1 LISSADDTLLCFH
14 VLDQTSWCHPYLA
27 VEPICMYPAM
37 YTIPDDQRLHGT
49 IAQPIVQMNAGDA
62 TKGIRTALAVEV
74 PLMVLALST
83 VILRVYSRLAI
94 KKKMA
99 PDDILIILG
108 TAAALARTVISCM
121 SADDNWGY
129 DRKGPDRMSEVP
141 FYQHIFERRVAYIFA
156 VTFTRFSVLA
166 YYLRIFPP
174 GMASLR
180 KCCYVLIVL
189 ALAHF
194 IEVLT
199 VLIVLCEDIS
209 KLWTRNWL
217 DFTGSQCF
225 SSALYSYSAA
235 IGDSIVDSMIFA
247 LPIPYVW
254 QLSKL
259 RIRQRLG
266 LVLVFGL
273 GFIVCI
279 VALLQIPFIK
289 RREGDMRYF
298 GSAVNILIAIQ
309 ILFAI
314 VAASL
319 PDLRALVARSF
330 ARFSPLHH
338 RSLATAGRGS
348 SADNEGRSANQRDAE
363 QCFPSSA
370 KIGEPQVAFDGKR
383 VFRKP
388 DWLRNSIPASLMSTM
403 ITHNEVTRL
412 SNENDRCHPQR

>member
-1 LISSADDTLLCFH
+1 MYVLPDIQDVH
-14 VLDQTSWCHPYLA
+14 VT
-27 VEPICMYPAM
+27 M
-37 YTIPDDQRLHGT
+37 T
-49 IAQPIVQMNAGDA
+49 QPIVEVNAGDA
-62 TKGIRTALAVEV
+62 TRGFKTALAVEV

-94 KKKMA
+94 KRKIA
-99 PDDILIILG
+99 PDDVLIMLG
-108 TAAALARTVISCM
+108 TAAAVARTVISCM

-129 DRKGPDRMSEVP
+129 DRKGPDKTSEIP

-156 VTFTRFSVLA
+156 VKFTRFSVLA

-180 KCCYVLIVL
+180 RCCYILIFL

-225 SSALYSYSAA
+225 SSAIYSYSAA
-235 IGDSIVDSMIFA
+235 IGDSIVDSLIFA

-259 RIRQRLG
+259 KIRQRLG
-266 LVLVFGL
+266 LVLIFGL

-289 RREGDMRYF
+289 RREGNMRYF
-298 GSAVNILIAIQ
+298 GSAVNILVAIQ
-309 ILFAI
+309 ISFAI
-314 VAASL
+314 IAASL
-319 PDLRALVARSF
+319 PDLRALIARSF
-330 ARFSPLHH
+330 SKFSPLHH
-338 RSLATAGRGS
+338 RSLATVSSSDEERHRG
-348 SADNEGRSANQRDAE
+348 GRSDVEQGLSNPDAVQGLRAASE
-363 QCFPSSA
+363 SM
-370 KIGEPQVAFDGKR
+370 R
-383 VFRKP
+383 LFRKP
-388 DWLRNSIPASLMSTM
+388 DWLRNSIPASLMSTV
-403 ITHNEVTRL
+403 ITHNEITRL
-412 SNENDRCHPQR
+412 STEDVPSIPQRPEKAAS

>member
-1 LISSADDTLLCFH
+1 MT
-14 VLDQTSWCHPYLA
+14 
-27 VEPICMYPAM
+27 
-37 YTIPDDQRLHGT
+37 
-49 IAQPIVQMNAGDA
+49 QPIVEVNAGDA
-62 TKGIRTALAVEV
+62 TSGFKTALAVEV

-94 KKKMA
+94 KRKIA
-99 PDDILIILG
+99 PDDVLIMLG
-108 TAAALARTVISCM
+108 TAAAVARTVISCM

-129 DRKGPDRMSEVP
+129 DRKGPDKTSEIP

-180 KCCYVLIVL
+180 RCCYILLFL

-209 KLWTRNWL
+209 KLWTKNWL

-225 SSALYSYSAA
+225 SSAIYSYSAA
-235 IGDSIVDSMIFA
+235 IGDSIVDSLIFA

-259 RIRQRLG
+259 KIRQRLG
-266 LVLVFGL
+266 LVLIFGL

-289 RREGDMRYF
+289 RREGNMRYF
-298 GSAVNILIAIQ
+298 GSAVNILVAIQ
-309 ILFAI
+309 ISFAI
-314 VAASL
+314 IAASL
-319 PDLRALVARSF
+319 PDLRALIARSF
-330 ARFSPLHH
+330 SKFSPLHH
-338 RSLATAGRGS
+338 RSLATVSSSDEERHRG
-348 SADNEGRSANQRDAE
+348 GRSDVEQGFPNPDAVE
-363 QCFPSSA
+363 GLCAASES
-370 KIGEPQVAFDGKR
+370 KR
-383 VFRKP
+383 LFRKP
-388 DWLRNSIPASLMSTM
+388 DWLRNSIPGSLMSTV

-412 SNENDRCHPQR
+412 STEDVSSIPQRPEKAAS

>member
-1 LISSADDTLLCFH
+1 MT
-14 VLDQTSWCHPYLA
+14 
-27 VEPICMYPAM
+27 
-37 YTIPDDQRLHGT
+37 
-49 IAQPIVQMNAGDA
+49 QPIVEVNAGD
-62 TKGIRTALAVEV
+62 TTRGFKTALAVEV

-94 KKKMA
+94 KRKIA
-99 PDDILIILG
+99 PDDVLIMLG
-108 TAAALARTVISCM
+108 TAAAVARTVISCM

-129 DRKGPDRMSEVP
+129 DRKGPDKTSEIP

-180 KCCYVLIVL
+180 RCCYILLFL

-194 IEVLT
+194 VEVLT

-225 SSALYSYSAA
+225 SSAIYSYSAA
-235 IGDSIVDSMIFA
+235 IGDSIVDSLIFA

-259 RIRQRLG
+259 KIRQRFG
-266 LVLVFGL
+266 LVLIFGL

-279 VALLQIPFIK
+279 VALLQVPFIK
-289 RREGDMRYF
+289 RREGNMRYF
-298 GSAVNILIAIQ
+298 GSAVNILVAIQ
-309 ILFAI
+309 ISFAI
-314 VAASL
+314 IAASL
-319 PDLRALVARSF
+319 PDLRALIARSF
-330 ARFSPLHH
+330 SKFSPLHH
-338 RSLATAGRGS
+338 RSLATVSSSGEERHRAGRSDVEQGLPNPD
-348 SADNEGRSANQRDAE
+348 AVEGL
-363 QCFPSSA
+363 C
-370 KIGEPQVAFDGKR
+370 VASESKR
-383 VFRKP
+383 LFRKP
-388 DWLRNSIPASLMSTM
+388 DWLRNSIPGSLMSTV

-412 SNENDRCHPQR
+412 STEDVSSIPQRPEKAAS

>member
-1 LISSADDTLLCFH
+1 MADFTND
-14 VLDQTSWCHPYLA
+14 
-27 VEPICMYPAM
+27 
-37 YTIPDDQRLHGT
+37 
-49 IAQPIVQMNAGDA
+49 N
-62 TKGIRTALAVEV
+62 
-74 PLMVLALST
+74 LS
-83 VILRVYSRLAI
+83 
-94 KKKMA
+94 
-99 PDDILIILG
+99 
-108 TAAALARTVISCM
+108 
-121 SADDNWGY
+121 
-129 DRKGPDRMSEVP
+129 PDRTSEVP
-141 FYQHIFERRVAYIFA
+141 FYQVGLSLYPRYHANIYQHIFERRVAYIFA

-180 KCCYVLIVL
+180 RCCYVLLVL

-209 KLWTRNWL
+209 KLWTTHWL
-217 DFTGSQCF
+217 DFSGSQCF

-259 RIRQRLG
+259 RVRQRLG

-273 GFIVCI
+273 GFIVCV

-289 RREGDMRYF
+289 RREGNMRYF
-298 GSAVNILIAIQ
+298 GSAVNMLIAIQ
-309 ILFAI
+309 ISFAI
-314 VAASL
+314 IAASL

-330 ARFSPLHH
+330 AKFSPLHH
-338 RSLATAGRGS
+338 RSLAKTGRESCG
-348 SADNEGRSANQRDAE
+348 DNQGRSADQNDAE
-363 QCFPSSA
+363 RGCSNSR
-370 KIGEPQVAFDGKR
+370 KTEDHQVAFEGKR

-412 SNENDRCHPQR
+412 SNEDDRCLPQPPTKTAH

>member
-1 LISSADDTLLCFH
+1 MYVLPDIQDVH
-14 VLDQTSWCHPYLA
+14 VT
-27 VEPICMYPAM
+27 M
-37 YTIPDDQRLHGT
+37 T
-49 IAQPIVQMNAGDA
+49 QPIVEVNAGDA
-62 TKGIRTALAVEV
+62 TRGFKTALAVEV

-94 KKKMA
+94 KRKIA
-99 PDDILIILG
+99 PDDVLIMLG
-108 TAAALARTVISCM
+108 TAAAVARTVISCM

-129 DRKGPDRMSEVP
+129 DRKGPDKTSEIP

-180 KCCYVLIVL
+180 RCCYILLFL

-225 SSALYSYSAA
+225 SSAIYSYSAA
-235 IGDSIVDSMIFA
+235 IGDSIVDSLIFA

-259 RIRQRLG
+259 KIRQRLG
-266 LVLVFGL
+266 LVLIFGL

-289 RREGDMRYF
+289 RREGNMRYF
-298 GSAVNILIAIQ
+298 GSAVNILVAIQ
-309 ILFAI
+309 ISFAI
-314 VAASL
+314 IAASL
-319 PDLRALVARSF
+319 PDLRALIARSF
-330 ARFSPLHH
+330 SKFSPLHH
-338 RSLATAGRGS
+338 RSLATVSSGDEQRHRAGRSDIEQGLS
-348 SADNEGRSANQRDAE
+348 NLDAV
-363 QCFPSSA
+363 QGLRAAS
-370 KIGEPQVAFDGKR
+370 GGMR
-383 VFRKP
+383 LFRKP
-388 DWLRNSIPASLMSTM
+388 DWLRNSVPASLMSTV
-403 ITHNEVTRL
+403 ITHNEITRL
-412 SNENDRCHPQR
+412 STEDVSSIPQRPEKAAS

>member
-1 LISSADDTLLCFH
+1 MT
-14 VLDQTSWCHPYLA
+14 
-27 VEPICMYPAM
+27 
-37 YTIPDDQRLHGT
+37 
-49 IAQPIVQMNAGDA
+49 QPIVEVNAGDA
-62 TKGIRTALAVEV
+62 TRGFKTALAVEV

-94 KKKMA
+94 KRKIA
-99 PDDILIILG
+99 PDDVLIMLG
-108 TAAALARTVISCM
+108 TAAAVARTVISCM

-129 DRKGPDRMSEVP
+129 DRKGPDKTSEIP

-180 KCCYVLIVL
+180 RCCYVLLFL

-225 SSALYSYSAA
+225 SSAIYSYSAA
-235 IGDSIVDSMIFA
+235 IGDSIVDSLIFA

-259 RIRQRLG
+259 KIRQRLG
-266 LVLVFGL
+266 LVLIFGL
-273 GFIVCI
+273 GFVVCI

-289 RREGDMRYF
+289 RREGNMRYF
-298 GSAVNILIAIQ
+298 GSAVNILVAIQ
-309 ILFAI
+309 ISFAI
-314 VAASL
+314 IAASL
-319 PDLRALVARSF
+319 PDLRALIARSF
-330 ARFSPLHH
+330 SKFSPLHH
-338 RSLATAGRGS
+338 RSLATVSSSDEERHRG
-348 SADNEGRSANQRDAE
+348 GRSDVEQGLPNLDAVE
-363 QCFPSSA
+363 GPCAASES
-370 KIGEPQVAFDGKR
+370 KR
-383 VFRKP
+383 LFRKP
-388 DWLRNSIPASLMSTM
+388 DWLRNSIPGSLMSTV
-403 ITHNEVTRL
+403 IIHNEVTRL
-412 SNENDRCHPQR
+412 STEDVSSIPQRPEKAAS

>member
-1 LISSADDTLLCFH
+1 MGF
-14 VLDQTSWCHPYLA
+14 
-27 VEPICMYPAM
+27 
-37 YTIPDDQRLHGT
+37 
-49 IAQPIVQMNAGDA
+49 
-62 TKGIRTALAVEV
+62 KTALAVEV

-94 KKKMA
+94 KRKIA
-99 PDDILIILG
+99 PDDILIMLG
-108 TAAALARTVISCM
+108 TAAAFARTVISCM

-129 DRKGPDRMSEVP
+129 DRKGPDRTSEIP

-166 YYLRIFPP
+166 YYLRIFPL
-174 GMASLR
+174 GMVSLR
-180 KCCYVLIVL
+180 RCCYVLLIL

-194 IEVLT
+194 VEVLT

-209 KLWTRNWL
+209 KLWTKNWL
-217 DFTGSQCF
+217 EFTGSQCF
-225 SSALYSYSAA
+225 SSAIYSYSAA

-254 QLSKL
+254 RLSKL

-266 LVLVFGL
+266 LVLIFGL
-273 GFIVCI
+273 GFIVCV

-289 RREGDMRYF
+289 RREDNVQYF

-309 ILFAI
+309 ISFAI
-314 VAASL
+314 IAASL
-319 PDLRALVARSF
+319 PDLRALIARSF
-330 ARFSPLHH
+330 SKFSPLHH
-338 RSLATAGRGS
+338 RSLATAS
-348 SADNEGRSANQRDAE
+348 SGDREGRPVSSHDAE
-363 QCFPSSA
+363 QGCTHMGMVGDPSGA
-370 KIGEPQVAFDGKR
+370 KR

-412 SNENDRCHPQR
+412 STEEVSSSPQRPEKAAS

>member
-1 LISSADDTLLCFH
+1 MYVLPDIQDIH
-14 VLDQTSWCHPYLA
+14 VT
-27 VEPICMYPAM
+27 M
-37 YTIPDDQRLHGT
+37 T
-49 IAQPIVQMNAGDA
+49 QPIVEVNAGDA
-62 TKGIRTALAVEV
+62 TSGFKTALAVEV

-94 KKKMA
+94 KRKIA
-99 PDDILIILG
+99 PDDVLIMLG
-108 TAAALARTVISCM
+108 TAAAVARTVISCM

-129 DRKGPDRMSEVP
+129 DRKGPDKTSEIP

-180 KCCYVLIVL
+180 RCCYILLFL

-209 KLWTRNWL
+209 KLWTKNWL

-225 SSALYSYSAA
+225 SSAIYSYSAA
-235 IGDSIVDSMIFA
+235 IGDSIVDSLIFA

-259 RIRQRLG
+259 KIRQRLG
-266 LVLVFGL
+266 LVLIFGL

-289 RREGDMRYF
+289 RREGNMRYF
-298 GSAVNILIAIQ
+298 GSAVNILVAIQ
-309 ILFAI
+309 ISFAI
-314 VAASL
+314 IAASL
-319 PDLRALVARSF
+319 PDLRALIARSF
-330 ARFSPLHH
+330 SKFSPLHH
-338 RSLATAGRGS
+338 RSLATVSSSDEERHRG
-348 SADNEGRSANQRDAE
+348 GRSDIEQGFPNPDAVE
-363 QCFPSSA
+363 GLCAASES
-370 KIGEPQVAFDGKR
+370 KR
-383 VFRKP
+383 LFRKP
-388 DWLRNSIPASLMSTM
+388 DWLRNSIPGSLMSTV

-412 SNENDRCHPQR
+412 STEDVSSIPQRPEKAAS

>member
-1 LISSADDTLLCFH
+1 MYVLPDIQDVH
-14 VLDQTSWCHPYLA
+14 VT
-27 VEPICMYPAM
+27 M
-37 YTIPDDQRLHGT
+37 T
-49 IAQPIVQMNAGDA
+49 QPIVEVNAGDA
-62 TKGIRTALAVEV
+62 TRGFKTALAVEV

-94 KKKMA
+94 KRKIA
-99 PDDILIILG
+99 PDDVLIMLG
-108 TAAALARTVISCM
+108 TAAAVARTVISCM

-129 DRKGPDRMSEVP
+129 DRKGPDKTSEIP

-180 KCCYVLIVL
+180 RCCYILIFL

-225 SSALYSYSAA
+225 SSAIYSYSAA
-235 IGDSIVDSMIFA
+235 IGDSIVDSLIFA

-259 RIRQRLG
+259 KIRQRLG
-266 LVLVFGL
+266 LVLIFGL

-289 RREGDMRYF
+289 RREGNMRYF
-298 GSAVNILIAIQ
+298 GSAVNILVAIQ
-309 ILFAI
+309 ISFAI
-314 VAASL
+314 IAASL
-319 PDLRALVARSF
+319 PDLRALIARSF
-330 ARFSPLHH
+330 SKFLPLHH
-338 RSLATAGRGS
+338 RSLATVSSSDEERHRG
-348 SADNEGRSANQRDAE
+348 GRSDVEQGLSNPDAVQGLRAASE
-363 QCFPSSA
+363 SM
-370 KIGEPQVAFDGKR
+370 R
-383 VFRKP
+383 LFRKP
-388 DWLRNSIPASLMSTM
+388 DWLRNSIPASLMSTV
-403 ITHNEVTRL
+403 ITHNEITRL
-412 SNENDRCHPQR
+412 STEDVPSIPQRPEKAAS